1 MWHLILAKL
10 LVQNRDFVFHSKS
23 RWVPQEGDFR
33 CVPCVVNDK
42 PSLICTVK
50 NNVMNVT
57 RYASQGFS
65 SFSLNKSNSIAYI
78 CSVYEYGP
86 LQNYIISKFLRKHV
100 LYFQNILQLTLGK
113 SSAEMRQSNY
123 LSFNVIIKKVIHDT
137 LFKACTFYFHAK
149 WLFS

>member
-1 MWHLILAKL
+1 MGHLILEKL
-10 LVQNRDFVFHSKS
+10 LVQNRDFVSHSKS
-23 RWVPQEGDFR
+23 RCVPPEGDFR

-100 LYFQNILQLTLGK
+100 LLFPKHSSIGVREVKRRNASIKLLEFQRDNQK
-113 SSAEMRQSNY
+113 SNS
-123 LSFNVIIKKVIHDT
+123 
-137 LFKACTFYFHAK
+137 
-149 WLFS
+149 